1 MNRLRFM
8 FIVSTIA
15 SVITNVAVIAFEI
28 YEIVLDQKVQQK
40 KQHEEGQSIV
50 VTHLFISLSMQF
62 CCNAII
68 LIHIFYIAYYVLRST
83 RYNWQLSCHYFTY
96 IVLEIVSVVCVI
108 GKYSYLKY
116 PLALHLLTGVLF
128 VMLFFFNCWAVELFE
143 NLEYKIREQKE
154 AKKLIVKQGGKV
166 QKTPCVRIPLHG
178 GNVNTG
184 AGPSKT
190 PPKP

>member
-40 KQHEEGQSIV
+40 KQHEE
-50 VTHLFISLSMQF
+50 
-62 CCNAII
+62 
-68 LIHIFYIAYYVLRST
+68 AYYVLRST